1 MGSINDNIAL
11 NRNCKTHIFKNDL
24 STKDWLI
31 PYMLL
36 IFAQIE
42 HIPTLEYLLFVEVLE
57 LARYDGDWV
66 EAWISGFFR

>member
-1 MGSINDNIAL
+1 MINLDVIMCILKKWFWSPNDFL
-11 NRNCKTHIFKNDL
+11 NT
-24 STKDWLI
+24 
-31 PYMLL
+31 LL
-36 IFAQIE
+36 IKEIPDFCTK